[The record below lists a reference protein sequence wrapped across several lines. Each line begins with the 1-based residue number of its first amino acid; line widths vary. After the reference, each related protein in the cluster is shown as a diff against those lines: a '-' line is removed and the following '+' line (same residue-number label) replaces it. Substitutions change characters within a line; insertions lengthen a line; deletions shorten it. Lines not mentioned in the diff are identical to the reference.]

1 MEFWCGSRV
10 LTGYS
15 VQKYK
20 KSVYLHSFFLKLKS
34 RRIMKINQLKW
45 AMCLTAFLWVTGAMA
60 QSKVTL
66 TFQDASTQTIEVS
79 SSGKIYFSDNYM
91 FIDYGT
97 ALPYTFSVSNI
108 RNMVFDE
115 VLGIHDIVTE
125 TFKVYPNPVY
135 NTLYFSSNDFEVHPY
150 SLFSIDGR
158 LLLYGEVRNGDPI
171 SVSGI
176 PAGLYLLKINNTSL
190 KINKL

>member
-1 MEFWCGSRV
+1 M
-10 LTGYS
+10 
-15 VQKYK
+15 K
-20 KSVYLHSFFLKLKS
+20 KNMMRWLL
-34 RRIMKINQLKW
+34 
-45 AMCLTAFLWVTGAMA
+45 CLTVVIACSSAMA
-60 QSKVTL
+60 QTKVKL

-91 FIDYGT
+91 FIDDGT
-97 ALPYTFSVSNI
+97 SLPYSFAVSNV

-125 TFKVYPNPVY
+125 SFKVYPNPVY
-135 NTLYFSSNDFEVHPY
+135 NTLYFSSDDFEIHPY

-158 LLLYGEVRNGDPI
+158 LLLHGEVQNGDPI

-176 PAGLYLLKINNTSL
+176 PAGLYILKINNTSL